1 MNKGIEIKN
10 VNFGYRKNAPILRNI
25 SLAIKKGSFLGIT
38 GVNGSGK
45 STFTYLLNGLIP
57 HFIYGQLTGDISVDD
72 ISTKTQKVAFFAGK
86 VGMVFQNPDF
96 SLFNLSVSE
105 ELEFGLDNLKMGNK
119 EERLKKA
126 LNLVGLDGFG
136 ERDPQTLSLGQKQ
149 KVSLATVLA
158 LDTDYIVLDEPTAM
172 LDYKSS
178 LELYLILRKL
188 NNKGKTIIV
197 VEHDTDF
204 LKQFA
209 QDMVIINEGS
219 ILRHGPAAEILS
231 ETKLLKKLGIK
242 IP

>member
-10 VNFGYRKNAPILRNI
+10 VTFGYRKNAPILQNI
-25 SLAIKKGSFLGIT
+25 SLAIKRGSFLGIT

-57 HFIYGQLTGDISVDD
+57 HFIRGHLTGDISVDN
-72 ISTKTQKVAFFAGK
+72 ISTKIQKVAFFAAK

-96 SLFNLSVSE
+96 SLFNLTVSE
-105 ELEFGLDNLKMGNK
+105 ELEFGLDNLKINGK
-119 EERLKKA
+119 AERIKKA
-126 LNLVGLDGFG
+126 LNLVGLSGFG

-188 NNKGKTIIV
+188 SNAGKTIIV

-209 QDMVIINEGS
+209 KDMVIINEGS
-219 ILRHGPAAEILS
+219 ILRHGPALEILS
-231 ETKLLKKLGIK
+231 ETKILKKLGIK